1 MNKITSMILFHIMY
15 VVIPGIASMLVLY
28 LLLSLEVPCIFV
40 GIACIITLYL
50 VGNFFDSLQIKFN
63 KEKRKKEVIVDDV
76 MIVSGDSSRSSIL
89 KDR

>member
-28 LLLSLEVPCIFV
+28 FLLSLGVPFIFA
-40 GIACIITLYL
+40 GIACVITLYL

-63 KEKRKKEVIVDDV
+63 KEKRKKEIIVDDV
-76 MIVSGDSSRSSIL
+76 MIVSGDSSRSSVL